1 MGFQGAHGRA
11 RALLA
16 LMLAACASPARFPL
30 REALRKDDDERPF
43 FPAPEEYV
51 SPFAWDAANQSIF
64 RPMSRFLAVDP
75 AGPAANVNALDE
87 IPDSSWF
94 HNRLGVAP
102 LTPAE
107 VVKGPCAD
115 RQLDPSLPDG
125 AWIVDK
131 GKDNGAN
138 PGFRVNVP
146 GVGKFML
153 KGDVVTEPDR
163 ATGATAVSTR
173 IYHAAGYFAACDSVV
188 YFRPEIL
195 SLKPGLTVT
204 NNQGVTK
211 AFDQAALTRILAA
224 SSHRDGLVRMASSEW
239 LPGKPIGPYK
249 YDGLRGD
256 DPNDVIPHE
265 DRRELR
271 GARLIAAWLNHFDSR
286 EQNTLDVF
294 VPADPHKKDGPGHVV
309 HYIIDIG
316 DSFGSV
322 WSDDAIS
329 RQLGHAYIFDAPYIA
344 EDFVTLGAIERPW
357 ERARRDGGIF
367 NYYSARDFVPELW
380 RGEYPN
386 PAFGRMTEA
395 DGAWAARIIARFT
408 DELVAAA
415 VSVGKFD
422 AASSAYLTRTLLL
435 RRDAILRRYLSRLSP
450 LTDVVVRGSR
460 LDAVDLARRTR
471 IAGPGTPPPSAR
483 QYRAGSRRPDVLRP
497 SSFSPDGRISIE
509 LAHVAPDGG
518 PVASDASR
526 YVVVDVLDGFARGPL
541 RVHLYDLGPRAGF
554 RLVGLERPDDD
565 DPPP

>member
-1 MGFQGAHGRA
+1 VLSRGSQW
-11 RALLA
+11 LVVLS
-16 LMLAACASPARFPL
+16 LAACAAPARFPL
-30 REALRKDDDERPF
+30 REAMTRDPDERPF
-43 FPAPEEYV
+43 SPAPEEYV
-51 SPFAWDAANQSIF
+51 SPFAWDAANQTVF
-64 RPMSRFLAVDP
+64 RPLSRFFAVDP

-87 IPDSSWF
+87 VPDSSWF
-94 HNRLGVAP
+94 QNRLGKAA
-102 LTPAE
+102 LTAAD
-107 VVKGPCAD
+107 VVKGPCSD
-115 RQLDPSLPDG
+115 QQLDPSQPNG
-125 AWIVDK
+125 AWVVDK

-146 GVGKFML
+146 GAGKFML
-153 KGDVVTEPDR
+153 KGDIATEPDR
-163 ATGATAVSTR
+163 ATGATAISTR

-188 YFRPEIL
+188 YFRPSIL
-195 SLKPGLTVT
+195 SLKPGLSVT
-204 NNQGVTK
+204 NNQGVTTP
-211 AFDQAALTRILAA
+211 FDQAALERILALA
-224 SSHRDGLVRMASSEW
+224 SHRDGLVRMASSAW

-249 YDGLRGD
+249 YDGLRDD

-294 VPADPHKKDGPGHVV
+294 VPADSHHKDGPGHVV

-329 RQLGHAYIFDAPYIA
+329 RQLGHAYLFDVPYIA
-344 EDFVTLGAIERPW
+344 EDFVTLGTVERPW

-367 NYYSARDFVPELW
+367 NYFSARDFDPELW

-386 PAFGRMTEA
+386 PAFSRMTEA

-422 AASSAYLTRTLLL
+422 DASSAYLTRTLLL

-450 LTDVVVRGSR
+450 LADVVVRGQR
-460 LDAVDLARRTR
+460 LEALDLARRTGV
-471 IAGPGTPPPSAR
+471 AGQGARAPSAR
-483 QYRAGSRRPDVLRP
+483 LYRGGSRRAEAVTAP
-497 SSFSPDGRISIE
+497 SVQPDGRVTLE
-509 LAHVAPDGG
+509 LAHGMPDGRLA
-518 PVASDASR
+518 PNDPAR
-526 YVVVDVLDGFARGPL
+526 YVVLDVLDGFAPGPL

-554 RLVGLERPDDD
+554 RLVGIERPETT
-565 DPPP
+565 DPPR